1 MALAERSGD
10 AAHTLRQAEAAV
22 ASARKALENLARF
35 VASHSSNPVME
46 EHYQTA
52 NREWR
57 SATARLAVARAQRQD
72 AKPLRVSEAEARD
85 YAANLAMHVQE
96 SDTALRR
103 RFLAAFI
110 RRIVLYDEEGI
121 IELAEQATLE
131 ALRAVE
137 EKSSQQTMQGTP
149 SRRRRHYAPRLIRER
164 APNIPIDG
172 TPNGIR
178 TRDLHLERVSRPVQR
193 RISTSMLIERIQAS
207 WGFASAVVCRRRS
220 ALLSGLLSPSGGWS
234 WMSIRR
240 DRWS

>member
-1 MALAERSGD
+1 
-10 AAHTLRQAEAAV
+10 
-22 ASARKALENLARF
+22 
-35 VASHSSNPVME
+35 ME

-96 SDTALRR
+96 SDIALRR

-131 ALRAVE
+131 ALRSVE

-172 TPNGIR
+172 TPNGGLPIGMS
-178 TRDLHLERVSRPVQR
+178 TGWTLH
-193 RISTSMLIERIQAS
+193 
-207 WGFASAVVCRRRS
+207 FALARARRR
-220 ALLSGLLSPSGGWS
+220 
-234 WMSIRR
+234 
-240 DRWS
+240 